1 MALQLRRYDL
11 RILTCSHFISSR
23 FMFTNK
29 LQERRRLSP
38 PRRQGS
44 SSPPHYKNVGIYDPK
59 TSRFLFTYKLQE
71 RRHLRSQDSKV
82 PVHLRITR
90 TSLLDT
96 ATIVSSCSRVVS
108 ACACFAWGRSI
119 ALCQKKKKFWADLW
133 FIHMRFI
140 YITFRFYYCSTMLL
154 HSLFRMGESN
164 YLFDNLMQK
173 ALSERKKIGYIFLF
187 FFWRK

>member
-1 MALQLRRYDL
+1 
-11 RILTCSHFISSR
+11 
-23 FMFTNK
+23 MFTNK

-71 RRHLRSQDSKV
+71 RRHLRSQDSKL

-119 ALCQKKKKFWADLW
+119 ALCQKKKMFWADLCVYS
-133 FIHMRFI
+133 HEI
-140 YITFRFYYCSTMLL
+140 YISHFASIIAQQCFFIAYFAWGRAIIYLIIYCRR
-154 HSLFRMGESN
+154 HS
-164 YLFDNLMQK
+164 QK
-173 ALSERKKIGYIFLF
+173 GKKLDIF
-187 FFWRK
+187 FFSSFGANSYDA